1 MENSP
6 SRMFILKVSA
16 SDPDIG
22 TNGLV
27 SYTLHGPNADKFHL
41 DQKTGE
47 LFTLAQLDREKMMEY
62 DLVVKATDG
71 GGRSC
76 QADILLMIQDMNDNP
91 PKFSNNHYEVT
102 VFDNTTVRTPIA
114 VIYAK
119 DPDTGINSEVK
130 YSLLE
135 DNSGHFSLEEFS
147 GILRLERSL
156 AENTRSTFELKVK
169 ATDRG
174 LPRQLYSIA
183 TVTVH
188 VVDLSNYKPVFL
200 SQEYSA
206 QIPES
211 TLVGSEVISVSALTR
226 DDTETES
233 IVYSIV
239 SGNEGGR
246 FYLHPATGK
255 VLLRHFQEFHG
266 SERFCEIPKHSII
279 FHKVYL
285 SLFGQINIFMKHNH
299 FESHVSKKDLAEGR
313 EAHL

>member
-1 MENSP
+1 M
-6 SRMFILKVSA
+6 
-16 SDPDIG
+16 
-22 TNGLV
+22 
-27 SYTLHGPNADKFHL
+27 
-41 DQKTGE
+41 
-47 LFTLAQLDREKMMEY
+47 
-62 DLVVKATDG
+62 
-71 GGRSC
+71 
-76 QADILLMIQDMNDNP
+76 
-91 PKFSNNHYEVT
+91 
-102 VFDNTTVRTPIA
+102 
-114 VIYAK
+114 
-119 DPDTGINSEVK
+119 K

-156 AENTRSTFELKVK
+156 AENTRSSFELKVK

-174 LPRQLYSIA
+174 LPRQLYSVA

-188 VVDLSNYKPVFL
+188 VVDLSDYQPVFL

-226 DDTETES
+226 DGTETEP

-255 VLLRHFQEFHG
+255 VLFHYFLEFHG
-266 SERFCEIPKHSII
+266 SVRFC
-279 FHKVYL
+279 
-285 SLFGQINIFMKHNH
+285 
-299 FESHVSKKDLAEGR
+299 
-313 EAHL
+313 